1 MTLLILGMILW
12 WVAHLIPIYATG
24 LRQQISGAVG
34 VGPSKGIFALVI
46 IGSVVLMVLGYQA
59 ADEDVIWVAPDFF
72 RHINNLL
79 MVIALFI
86 YIAGQF
92 PSVVRRAIR
101 HPQLIGTKTWA
112 LAHLLVNGDVP
123 SIILFGGLLAWA
135 VVAMI
140 GSNRRDGPRG
150 PKPEATMVGLGL
162 HVVATAVV
170 FVVVSLLH
178 LYVGGLNPL
187 PG

>member
-1 MTLLILGMILW
+1 MTLLILGLILW
-12 WVAHLIPIYATG
+12 TAAHVFKRVAP
-24 LRQQISGAVG
+24 GARAALQERMG
-34 VGPSKGIFALVI
+34 DASKGIFAVLLVL
-46 IGSVVLMVLGYQA
+46 SVVLMVMGYRDADTTFLWGRSA
-59 ADEDVIWVAPDFF
+59 ATTG
-72 RHINNLL
+72 INNLAML
-79 MVIALFI
+79 AAVALF
-86 YIAGQF
+86 GLG
-92 PSVVRRAIR
+92 SSKSRLRARFR
-101 HPQLIGTKTWA
+101 HPMLWGTVVWA

-140 GSNRRDGPRG
+140 GTNRRDGPRG
-150 PKPEATMVGLGL
+150 PKPEATMAGLVM

-170 FVVVSLLH
+170 FVVVALLH